1 MEEKEIREQPEENV
15 SNVQEMIVE
24 NEESGTTLDTESSSG
39 SLGKFKDAENVL
51 KAYNNLQ
58 AEFTKKCQ
66 KLSEVSKRLEDLES
80 LQQKQKA
87 EHSPVYKNDEWKQN
101 VSAFLT
107 QNSEAKEYAEDI
119 CNEILKDEKLQ
130 SSADALELAWARVMK
145 KEYASPKSLASDDN
159 FINNQI
165 INQEQVRQRVL
176 NEYFTN
182 IQKTKT
188 PPVIAGSGVVTSSY
202 AKEPTTMQEAK
213 QMVEKLFNLKG

>member
-1 MEEKEIREQPEENV
+1 MEEKEIREQPEEVV

-24 NEESGTTLDTESSSG
+24 NEENGTTLDIESSG

-80 LQQKQKA
+80 LQEKQKA
-87 EHSPVYKNDEWKQN
+87 EQSPVYKKNEWKQN
-101 VSAFLT
+101 VSAFLM

-145 KEYASPKSLASDDN
+145 KEYAHPKSLASDDD

-188 PPVIAGSGVVTSSY
+188 PPVIAGTGVVTSSY